1 MSGMCQ
7 LGDIA
12 RHAVQVFSVLAWTLM
27 TLAGAQAQ
35 DQLQEK
41 EGGAVLARLE
51 GAIGPAARDYV
62 SKALE
67 HAREGAAQLVILQI
81 DTPGGLD
88 SSTREI
94 VRDIIASPVPVA
106 CHVAPSGARAAS
118 AGTYILYACHVA
130 AMAPG
135 TNVGAATPIQIGV
148 PLGPS
153 GDQDKDD
160 DDAKDKPKSAAEMK
174 AINDSIA
181 YLRSLAEMR
190 ERNVE
195 WAEAAVRDAASISSA
210 EALKIGVID
219 IMAPNTADLLK
230 QLNGRTVEAS
240 FGTTT
245 LATTG
250 IPVTSYEPDWRT
262 RLLAVITNPN
272 VAYILLL
279 IGVYGLLLEFYNP
292 GSFIAGITGAICLFL
307 GLYALNLLP
316 INYAGFALLGLGVVL
331 MVSEAFVPS
340 FGALGL
346 GGTIA
351 FVVGSVMLMD
361 TDAPGFTV
369 NRMLIGSIAA
379 VTSGLFLFVMMML
392 LKARRRVVTT
402 GIEEMIS
409 SRGEVVDWS
418 GTGGHVRVHGEIW
431 NARSDTPLEA
441 GRPVVIRGIDGLT
454 VDVAPEEKETTQ

>member
-1 MSGMCQ
+1 MQVIGVCKIC
-7 LGDIA
+7 DIA
-12 RHAVQVFSVLAWTLM
+12 RRAVQALLIFAWAWSG
-27 TLAGAQAQ
+27 LAGAQAQ
-35 DQLQEK
+35 ERD
-41 EGGAVLARLE
+41 GGAVLVRLE
-51 GAIGPAARDYV
+51 GAIGPAAKDYV

-67 HAREGAAQLVILQI
+67 RAREVAAQLVILQI

-106 CHVAPSGARAAS
+106 CYVAPSGARAAS
-118 AGTYILYACHVA
+118 AGTYILYACHIA

-135 TNVGAATPIQIGV
+135 TNVGAATPIQIGGV
-148 PLGPS
+148 PLMPS
-153 GDQDKDD
+153 EDKKKDD
-160 DDAKDKPKSAAEMK
+160 EAKDKPKNAAEMK
-174 AINDSIA
+174 AVNDSIA

-190 ERNVE
+190 GRNVE

-219 IMAPNTADLLK
+219 IMATNTTDLLK
-230 QLNGRTVEAS
+230 QLDGRSVEAS

-250 IPVTSYEPDWRT
+250 MALMPYDPDWRT

-292 GSFIAGITGAICLFL
+292 GTFVAGITGAICLFL

-316 INYAGFALLGLGVVL
+316 INYAGFALLGLGIVL

-369 NRMLIGSIAA
+369 NRMLVGSIAT
-379 VTSGLFLFVMMML
+379 VTSGLFLFVMMLL
-392 LKARRRVVTT
+392 LKARRRAVTT
-402 GIEEMIS
+402 GLEEMVS

-418 GTGGHVRVHGEIW
+418 GSGGHVRVHGEIW
-431 NARSDTPLEA
+431 KARSDTPLEA
-441 GRPVVIRGIDGLT
+441 GRPVVIRGIHGLT

>member
-1 MSGMCQ
+1 MIGVCQ
-7 LGDIA
+7 SGDIA
-12 RHAVQVFSVLAWTLM
+12 RRVVRVFLVLAWTLV
-27 TLAGAQAQ
+27 AFAAVQAQ
-35 DQLQEK
+35 DRPQETG
-41 EGGAVLARLE
+41 GGAVLARLE

-67 HAREGAAQLVILQI
+67 KAREEAAQLVILQI

-106 CHVAPSGARAAS
+106 CYVAPSGARAAS
-118 AGTYILYACHVA
+118 AGTYILYSCHVA

-160 DDAKDKPKSAAEMK
+160 EAKEKPKSAAEMK
-174 AINDSIA
+174 AVNDSIA

-190 ERNVE
+190 GRNVE
-195 WAEAAVRDAASISSA
+195 WAEAAVRNAASISSA
-210 EALKIGVID
+210 EALRTGVID
-219 IMAPNTADLLK
+219 IMATNTADLLK
-230 QLNGRTVEAS
+230 QLDGRTVEAT

-250 IPVTSYEPDWRT
+250 IALTPYEPDWRT
-262 RLLAVITNPN
+262 RLLAAITNPN

-316 INYAGFALLGLGVVL
+316 INYAGFALLGLGIVL

-392 LKARRRVVTT
+392 LRARRRGVTT

-431 NARSDTPLEA
+431 KARSDAPLEA
-441 GRPVVIRGIDGLT
+441 GRPVVVRGVDGLT